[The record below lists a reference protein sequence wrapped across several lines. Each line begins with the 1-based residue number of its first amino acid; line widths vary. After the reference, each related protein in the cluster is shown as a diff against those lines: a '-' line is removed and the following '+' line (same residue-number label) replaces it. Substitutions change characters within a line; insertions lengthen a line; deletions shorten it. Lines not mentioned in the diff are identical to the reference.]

1 MISLRALTASLI
13 LMTVGLCAGLAF
25 YAGGQTAVTPA
36 HVDEP
41 YYDVYVPQSCAG
53 WVQGQIPHHD
63 TTLSVQ
69 KFLAFKQQLAKCGGT
84 LVEKKGH

>member
-1 MISLRALTASLI
+1 MISLRTLTASLI
-13 LMTVGLCAGLAF
+13 LMGVCAFAVLA
-25 YAGGQTAVTPA
+25 YNAAGQTPITPA
-36 HVDEP
+36 HVTEP

-53 WVQGQIPHHD
+53 WVQGQIPKRN

-84 LVEKKGH
+84 LVGKKGQ